1 MVRNEDIVMAEKA
14 IEEQK
19 KYIEVIVISFHN
31 GYQIYHNVK
40 LIRLRSKTYNLL
52 IMIDYMPIVGEIDG
66 SISIVSD
73 KEEIVLD
80 NFQGFYVMKN
90 NVFKLLIKEDLH
102 VE

>member
-1 MVRNEDIVMAEKA
+1 MAERA

-19 KYIEVIVISFHN
+19 KYIEVIVISFQN

-40 LIRLRSKTYNLL
+40 VIRLKSKTYNLL

-66 SISIVSD
+66 DISIISD
-73 KEEIVLD
+73 KEEITLES
-80 NFQGFYVMKN
+80 FQGFYVMKN

>member
-1 MVRNEDIVMAEKA
+1 MAEKA
-14 IEEQK
+14 FEEQK
-19 KYIEVIVISFHN
+19 KYIEVIVISFQN

-40 LIRLRSKTYNLL
+40 LIRLKSKTYNLL

-66 SISIVSD
+66 DISIISD
-73 KEEIVLD
+73 KEEIRLE